1 MLRASSVEILLTS
14 EDLKQVIAAYA
25 AGDVQDLDLE
35 FRDGEAV
42 VRHRVVADKLRV
54 AIPVELRFQV
64 ESVSQSTVVARV
76 VWSNLSLVPSFLKEY
91 ALQKAFEPLPGQ
103 YEDGRFTVDLA
114 RIMEDMPVTFALHSA
129 SIEPEGLRILL
140 RDMVVYPLETRGAEE
155 PAALVPVPS
164 TEEAEIPEHQDY
176 YVQFR
181 QRVQQW
187 AAEKAPRWVQPL
199 VPWVLAAPDFFVL
212 LVRLARDERVSP
224 MAKVMAGLVVTYF
237 VVPLDLIPDVLAVM
251 GSVDD
256 VAVALFALEQMA
268 ERIPAEL
275 VEELWPGEG
284 RVLELVQ
291 EGTKLFA
298 KVLPTQTMAAIRRL
312 LARR

>member
-1 MLRASSVEILLTS
+1 MLRASSVEILLTP

-25 AGDVQDLDLE
+25 AGDVEELDLE
-35 FRDGEAV
+35 FRTGEAV
-42 VRHRVVADKLRV
+42 VRHRVAVDRLPVAV
-54 AIPVELRFQV
+54 PVELRFQV
-64 ESVSQSTVVARV
+64 ESVCQNRLVARV
-76 VWSNLSLVPSFLKEY
+76 EWSNLSLVPGFLKEY
-91 ALQKAFEPLPGQ
+91 ALQKAFEPLPGR

-114 RIMEDMPVTFALHSA
+114 QVMEDMPVSFTLQSA
-129 SIEPEGLRILL
+129 AIEAQGLRLGL
-140 RDMVVYPLETRGAEE
+140 SDLVVYPLEPRGAAE

-164 TEEAEIPEHQDY
+164 KEEAEIPEHQDY
-176 YVQFR
+176 YRQFR

-187 AAEKAPRWVQPL
+187 ATEKAPRWVHPL

-224 MAKVMAGLVVTYF
+224 MAKVMAGFVVAYF
-237 VVPLDLIPDVLAVM
+237 VVPLDLIPDMLAVM
-251 GSVDD
+251 GFVDD

-268 ERIPAEL
+268 EGIPAEL

-284 RVLELVQ
+284 RVLELVR
-291 EGTKLFA
+291 EGTNLFA
-298 KVLPTQTMAAIRRL
+298 KVLPAQTMAAIRRL